1 MAEAPTSPHDV
12 LQALQLS
19 LSSDPAALDHAR
31 QLLGTWARAP
41 SFYTYLVDV
50 FSARE
55 GIQLEVRLQAALQF
69 KNGVEKFWRKG
80 ALHAISLEEKNAIRP
95 RLLQMINEPNR
106 VLAKTLSVSVATIAK
121 YDYGLEWNELPS
133 ALLSACQSGLAH
145 SDTEEGRIVVNRSLR
160 FLKASA
166 KALAANRMPK
176 GRANMMRLTEVLFS
190 PLRQIHTE
198 LLQRG
203 VQQLQ
208 TNASTSQDTQI
219 DAFESALLAFR
230 TLRFLVMYGFK
241 DPNLAGEPTEFYRST
256 LPAVS
261 QLLELR
267 VSLLRA
273 GHPCVSSPSFITFTK
288 HVIAYGELSRSLVND
303 KVAAFA
309 TMGVTEQVRDIYI
322 QVVQGAASDIIGNV
336 QDDLRSLYPTRL
348 VVQAL
353 LLIKAMLG
361 DWDGASALP
370 VSPEFVKQFAEV
382 LITRMLPLR
391 QEDLQKWEQDPEEW
405 MNEEEQDRWEFD
417 LRPCA
422 EYVLKALLS
431 AHKEQLGPD
440 MAALLQRVSTPQ
452 SMDDLL
458 LKEAVYTAIG
468 RSPSDLEGYIDFTQ
482 WLEGT
487 LTAECV
493 GTDSAYRVIRR
504 RIAWL
509 LGNWVGEDLAASS
522 RSKIYALLVHLI
534 GRNPSTDQAIRLT
547 AARSL
552 ARCDTWDFDQ
562 AAFLPRLPAA
572 IDEVVQLLGEVSE
585 PDSMMRLNQ
594 TLGVIIDRVREHI
607 APYSQQLAIILEQ
620 LWQTSQESHFQTS
633 ILITLTKLCEAL
645 DEQSQPLQPQACPI
659 IRASV
664 DPTNPSYIY
673 LQEDALELWQ
683 ALLRR
688 SSTLSAEMLSL
699 LPLLVT
705 LLAHGTDILPRCLA
719 IFESYLLLDST
730 TVVSACA
737 SQLFAS
743 IHDLLE
749 GLKLDAVKVILHAL
763 NTVYQTAPPAAWAAA
778 LDSSGC
784 FATYLKVIGSPEI
797 SALIVTKYLAS
808 LTRIILASSDTFHQ
822 LVAATSARTGT
833 STDAIL
839 DTIITQYVD
848 RLDNMSQGR
857 QRKLAALAL
866 AYLVP
871 TTNPVILGR
880 LSDLVALWSSVLA
893 QTEETDQGDAELYHI
908 PDDYQSDVEIDYTE
922 TAETKRRQ
930 ALSAQDPVSAQPL
943 KVIIGRKLA
952 EAQQLNGGAEAF
964 QQQWLSR
971 VDPLLVE
978 DLVQRLEGRLAG

>member
-1 MAEAPTSPHDV
+1 MADAPTSPHAV
-12 LQALQLS
+12 LEALQLS
-19 LSSDPAALDHAR
+19 LASDPNALDHAR
-31 QLLGTWARAP
+31 LVLGQWARAP
-41 SFYTYLVDV
+41 RFYAYLVDV
-50 FSARE
+50 FTSRE
-55 GIQLEVRLQAALQF
+55 GVQLEVRLQAALQF
-69 KNGVEKFWRKG
+69 KNGVEKYWRKG
-80 ALHAISLEEKNAIRP
+80 ALHAISPEEKDAIRP
-95 RLLQMINEPNR
+95 RLLQMINEPSR

-121 YDYGLEWNELPS
+121 YDYGLEWNDLPT
-133 ALLSACQSGLAH
+133 ALLSAIQSGLAH
-145 SDTEEGRIVVNRSLR
+145 PDANEGQILVNRSLR

-176 GRANMMRLTEVLFS
+176 GRATMMRFAEILFT
-190 PLRQIHTE
+190 PLAQIHAE
-198 LLQRG
+198 LLRRA

-208 TNASTSQDTQI
+208 TEASTSQEAGI
-219 DAFESALLAFR
+219 DPFESPLLAFR
-230 TLRFLVMYGFK
+230 TLRFLLMYGFK
-241 DPNLAGEPTEFYRST
+241 DPDLAGEPTDFYRST

-273 GHPCVSSPSFITFTK
+273 GHPSTSSSSFVTFTK
-288 HVIAYGELSRSLVND
+288 HVIAYGDLSRSLVTD
-303 KVAAFA
+303 KVAAFGA
-309 TMGVTEQVRDIYI
+309 MGVTEQVRDIYI
-322 QVVQGAASDIIGNV
+322 QVVQGAASDIVANV
-336 QDDLRSLYPTRL
+336 KDDLRSLYPTRL

-361 DWDGASALP
+361 DWDGTSALP
-370 VSPEFVKQFAEV
+370 VSPDFVQQFAEV

-405 MNEEEQDRWEFD
+405 MNEEEQDRWEYD

-431 AHKEQLGPD
+431 AHREQLGPN
-440 MAALLQRVSTPQ
+440 MAALLQQVSTPQ
-452 SMDDLL
+452 NMDDLL

-468 RSPSDLEGYIDFTQ
+468 RSPSDLEKYIDFNQ

-487 LTAECV
+487 LSAECA
-493 GTDSAYRVIRR
+493 GTDSAYRIIRR

-522 RSKIYALLVHLI
+522 RNQIYALLVHLV

-562 AAFLPRLPAA
+562 AAFLPHLPAA
-572 IDEVVQLLGEVSE
+572 IEEVVQLLGEVSE

-594 TLGVIIDRVREHI
+594 TLGVIIARVEGHI
-607 APYSQQLAIILEQ
+607 APYSQQLAVILEQ
-620 LWQTSQESHFQTS
+620 MWQTCQESHSQTS
-633 ILITLTKLCEAL
+633 ILVTFTRLCEAL
-645 DEQSQPLQPQACPI
+645 GEQSQPLQPQACQI
-659 IRASV
+659 IRSSV

-673 LQEDALELWQ
+673 LQEDGLELWQ
-683 ALLRR
+683 VLLRR
-688 SSTLSAEMLSL
+688 STSLSPEMLSL
-699 LPLLVT
+699 LPLLVS
-705 LLAHGTDILPRCLA
+705 LLANGTDILPRCLA
-719 IFESYLLLDST
+719 IFESYLLLDSPS
-730 TVVSACA
+730 VVSACA
-737 SQLFAS
+737 SPFFAS
-743 IHDLLE
+743 IHGLLE
-749 GLKLDAVKVILHAL
+749 GLKFEAVKVVLHAL
-763 NTVYQTAPPAAWAAA
+763 NTVYQTAPTSAWAGA
-778 LDSSGC
+778 LESSGC
-784 FATYLKVIGSPEI
+784 FATYLKVISGDE
-797 SALIVTKYLAS
+797 SALTITKYLAS
-808 LTRIILASSDTFHQ
+808 LTRIILASPDTFHQ
-822 LVAATSARTGT
+822 LVATTASRTGT
-833 STDAIL
+833 SPDAIL
-839 DTIITQYVD
+839 DTIVTQYVD

-871 TTNPVILGR
+871 TTNTVILGR

-893 QTEETDQGDAELYHI
+893 QTEESDQGDAELYHI

-943 KVIIGRKLA
+943 KATIGQKLA
-952 EAQQLNGGAEAF
+952 EAQQLNGGAHAF

>member
-1 MAEAPTSPHDV
+1 MADAPTSPHDV

-19 LSSDPAALDHAR
+19 LASDPAALDHSR
-31 QLLGTWARAP
+31 QLLGQWARAP
-41 SFYTYLVDV
+41 RFYTYLVDV
-50 FSARE
+50 FTSRE
-55 GIQLEVRLQAALQF
+55 GIQLQVRVQAALQF
-69 KNGVEKFWRKG
+69 KNGVERYWRKG
-80 ALHAISLEEKNAIRP
+80 ALHAIAPEEKDAIRP

-106 VLAKTLSVSVATIAK
+106 VLAKTLAVSVATIAK
-121 YDYGLEWNELPS
+121 YDYGQEWNELPS
-133 ALLSACQSGLAH
+133 ALLSAIQTGLAH
-145 SDTEEGRIVVNRSLR
+145 SDTEHGRILVNRSLR

-176 GRANMMRLTEVLFS
+176 GRANMMRFAEILFA
-190 PLRQIHTE
+190 PLRQVHAE
-198 LLQRG
+198 LLQRA

-208 TNASTSQDTQI
+208 TDASTSQDAGI
-219 DAFESALLAFR
+219 DVFESPLLALR

-241 DPNLAGEPTEFYRST
+241 DPNLAGEPTDFYRST

-267 VSLLRA
+267 ISLLQAGHSCVSL
-273 GHPCVSSPSFITFTK
+273 PSFVTFTK
-288 HVIAYGELSRSLVND
+288 HVLAYGELSRSLVND
-303 KVAAFA
+303 KVAAFGA
-309 TMGVTEQVRDIYI
+309 MGVTEQVRDIYI
-322 QVVQGAASDIIGNV
+322 QVVRGAASDIVNNV
-336 QDDLRSLYPTRL
+336 KDDLHSLYPTRL

-353 LLIKAMLG
+353 LLIKVTLG
-361 DWDGASALP
+361 DWDGTSALP
-370 VSPEFVKQFAEV
+370 VSPDFVQQFAEV

-405 MNEEEQDRWEFD
+405 MNEEEQDRWEYD

-431 AHKEQLGPD
+431 AHRELLGPN
-440 MAALLQRVSTPQ
+440 MAALLHQVSTPQ

-468 RSPSDLEGYIDFTQ
+468 RSPSDLEGYIDFNH
-482 WLEGT
+482 WLEST
-487 LTAECV
+487 LTAECA

-509 LGNWVGEDLAASS
+509 LGNWIGEDLGASS
-522 RSKIYALLVHLI
+522 RNQIYALLVHLV

-562 AAFLPRLPAA
+562 AAFLPHLPAA
-572 IDEVVQLLGEVSE
+572 IEEVVQLLGEVSE

-594 TLGVIIDRVREHI
+594 TLGVIIARVETHI
-607 APYSQQLAIILEQ
+607 APYSQQLAVILEQ
-620 LWQTSQESHFQTS
+620 LWQSSQESHFQTS
-633 ILITLTKLCEAL
+633 VLVTLTKLCEAL
-645 DEQSQPLQPQACPI
+645 GELSQPLQPQICPI
-659 IRASV
+659 IRSSV
-664 DPTNPSYIY
+664 DPTNPSCIY
-673 LQEDALELWQ
+673 LQEDGLELWQ
-683 ALLRR
+683 VLLRR
-688 SSTLSAEMLSL
+688 SSSLSTEMLAL
-699 LPLLVT
+699 LPLLIT
-705 LLAHGTDILPRCLA
+705 LLAHGTDILPRCLS
-719 IFESYLLLDST
+719 IFESYLLLDSPS
-730 TVVSACA
+730 VVSACA
-737 SQLFAS
+737 SPLFAS

-763 NTVYQTAPPAAWAAA
+763 NTVYQTAPPSSWAAA

-784 FATYLKVIGSPEI
+784 FATYLKVIGSTDI

-808 LTRIILASSDTFHQ
+808 LTRIILASPDTFHQ
-822 LVAATSARTGT
+822 LVVSTGARTDT
-833 STDAIL
+833 PSDAI
-839 DTIITQYVD
+839 IEMVITQYVD

-871 TTNPVILGR
+871 TSNPVILGR

-908 PDDYQSDVEIDYTE
+908 PDDYQSDVEVDYTE
-922 TAETKRRQ
+922 TSETQRRQ

-943 KVIIGRKLA
+943 KAIIGQKLA

-971 VDPLLVE
+971 VEPLLVE